1 MKLAPS
7 ILAADLA
14 NLADELRGMETCGC
28 DAVHW
33 DVMDGHFVPN
43 LTFGVPLIR
52 AARPHTALAF
62 DVHLMVTD
70 PAPYIPQL
78 YGLGVSTLSFQL
90 ETTHF
95 APRLFALIREH
106 GMQPSVVLNP
116 QTPLSTLEEVLASV
130 ENVLLM
136 SVDPGFAGQD
146 FIPAVWGK
154 LERLAQL
161 RKHHDL
167 RFTIQ
172 VDGGVNSGNLAR
184 LAGIGVDC
192 VVAGKAY
199 FSAPERAQFVREVH
213 GAAGVLT

>member
-14 NLADELRGMETCGC
+14 NVATELASMEAAGC
-28 DAVHW
+28 DSVHW

-52 AARPHTALAF
+52 AARPHTALPF

-78 YGLGVSTLSFQL
+78 YGLGVTLVSFQL

-95 APRLFALIREH
+95 APRLFGLIREH

-116 QTPLSTLEEVLASV
+116 QTALGTLDEVLHLLD
-130 ENVLLM
+130 NVLLM
-136 SVDPGFAGQD
+136 SVDPGFAGQS
-146 FIPAVWGK
+146 FIESAYGK
-154 LERLAQL
+154 IERLAEL
-161 RKHHDL
+161 REQRGL
-167 RFTIQ
+167 SFQIQ
-172 VDGGVNSGNLAR
+172 VDGGVNADNLAR
-184 LAGIGVDC
+184 LASLGVDN

-199 FSAPERAQFVREVH
+199 FTAPDRAGFARLVH
-213 GAAGVLT
+213 AAR